1 MRRCVPIFIALSATT
16 QGERRVVT
24 ADPGTPGRGR
34 PPSTTHEQV
43 SRVALELFSREG
55 FEETTM
61 DDIAAALGI
70 GRRTLFRY
78 FRSKNDMVWGD
89 FDWVLDRLR
98 ADFSAL
104 DGRLPLMEA
113 LRRAAVS
120 SNTYPADALPELR
133 IRMTLITTVPA
144 LQAHSMLRYAE
155 WRQVVAE
162 FAAKRL
168 RRDPGDFAPQAIGH
182 AALAASTS
190 AFTQWVHHPGGDLMK
205 LLDASY
211 AMLAAGYEPAAIR
224 KHSRNI

>member
-1 MRRCVPIFIALSATT
+1 
-16 QGERRVVT
+16 VT
-24 ADPGTPGRGR
+24 ADATAAGRGR
-34 PPSTTHEQV
+34 PPSTTHAQV

-55 FEETTM
+55 FGDTTM
-61 DDIAAALGI
+61 DDIADALGI

-98 ADFSAL
+98 ADFAAL
-104 DGRLPLMEA
+104 DPKLPLMEA

-168 RRDPGDFAPQAIGH
+168 RRDPDDFAPQALGH

-190 AFTQWVHHPGGDLMK
+190 AFTHWVHHPGSDLMK

-211 AMLAAGYEPAAIR
+211 AMLAAGFDPTAIR
-224 KHSRNI
+224 QQSRNI

>member
-1 MRRCVPIFIALSATT
+1 VA
-16 QGERRVVT
+16 
-24 ADPGTPGRGR
+24 ADPRAPARGR

-43 SRVALELFSREG
+43 ARTALELFAREG

-61 DDIAAALGI
+61 DDIAATLGI

-78 FRSKNDMVWGD
+78 FKSKNDMVWGD
-89 FDWVLDRLR
+89 FDQVLDRLR
-98 ADFSAL
+98 ADFAAL
-104 DGRLPLMEA
+104 DRKLPLMEA

-120 SNTYPADALPELR
+120 SNTYPAAALPELR

-162 FAAKRL
+162 FAAARL
-168 RRDPGDFAPQAIGH
+168 RRDPADFAPQAIGH

-190 AFTQWVHHPGGDLMK
+190 AFTRWVHHPGSDLLK

-211 AMLAAGYEPAAIR
+211 AMLAAGYDPAAVR